1 MKMGNAI
8 GMIELSSIA
17 EGVNTAD
24 VMVKAANVEL
34 IHASTV
40 CPGKYVAIVHGEVGA
55 GRAAMKAGLGAAG
68 HYVVDDLLIPNIDPQ
83 ICPAIMMT
91 TEPGEIE
98 AVGVIEYFSVASAIM
113 AADVAVKAA
122 NVRLIEIRIGFAI
135 GGKGFVTLTGD
146 VGSVRAAVAA
156 AAKEEALL
164 VSKTVIP
171 KPSRQLVEKLI

>member
-1 MKMGNAI
+1 MGNAI

-55 GRAAMKAGLGAAG
+55 VRASMKAGLGAAG

-98 AVGVIEYFSVASAIM
+98 AVG
-113 AADVAVKAA
+113 VAVKAA

>member
-1 MKMGNAI
+1 MGNAI

-55 GRAAMKAGLGAAG
+55 VRASMKAGLGAAG

-91 TEPGEIE
+91 TEPGDRGRGRHRILLR
-98 AVGVIEYFSVASAIM
+98 
-113 AADVAVKAA
+113 
-122 NVRLIEIRIGFAI
+122 RLGDN
-135 GGKGFVTLTGD
+135 GGRRRGESG
-146 VGSVRAAVAA
+146 
-156 AAKEEALL
+156 
-164 VSKTVIP
+164 
-171 KPSRQLVEKLI
+171 

>member
-1 MKMGNAI
+1 
-8 GMIELSSIA
+8 
-17 EGVNTAD
+17 
-24 VMVKAANVEL
+24 
-34 IHASTV
+34 
-40 CPGKYVAIVHGEVGA
+40 
-55 GRAAMKAGLGAAG
+55 
-68 HYVVDDLLIPNIDPQ
+68 
-83 ICPAIMMT
+83 
-91 TEPGEIE
+91 
-98 AVGVIEYFSVASAIM
+98 M